1 MRQIGQYYSL
11 TINSKKTRLY
21 TVVNF
26 LQPENI
32 NLLIKISRGKIEINK
47 RPVLEI
53 KKSSADD
60 TEHMDLSMINSD
72 KENRKVNIVPL
83 LIKKYDD
90 GYFTS

>member
-11 TINSKKTRLY
+11 TINNKKTRLY

-32 NLLIKISRGKIEINK
+32 NLLIKISKGKVEINK
-47 RPVLEI
+47 RPLLEL
-53 KKSSADD
+53 KRSSSDD
-60 TEHMDLSMINSD
+60 TEHMDLSMISSE
-72 KENRKVNIVPL
+72 KEHKKMNIIPL
-83 LIKKYDD
+83 LMKKYDD